1 LVNNKTLEANTKE
14 ILGAAAAYNGKN
26 KLALNE
32 KQILKDVNSASAALK
47 LSLGGS
53 VTQLTNAAAK
63 AREFGLSLEQTEKIA
78 ESLLNFESS
87 IEAELSAELLTGRNL
102 NLEQARLLALNGQ
115 TADAAAEIAK
125 QVGTSA
131 DFARMNVIQQE
142 SIAKA
147 AGMTREEL
155 ANSLIDRESLAKLGV
170 KDAKSAQDAYNQL
183 KARGM
188 SEAEIQKRLGSE
200 KLAQQ
205 YEQQSVQ
212 DRFNQTVEK
221 LKDIFVSL
229 AEPILQIVSPIAD
242 FAGWISSILADVRL
256 LYPLMGL
263 MGGIMVSKIAFGA
276 MQFGKSI
283 IAAIPRMVTLVGLSS
298 AKAVA
303 EITAA
308 EAITLGLGTIG
319 IVAGIAAA
327 VSAMNSATTSAT
339 SIQDGVIGPDGGV
352 MISKGKNSIQ
362 LDREDTFIGN
372 KNGIVAGT
380 NLFGGNQQQ
389 SSTQDNSAL
398 ISEIRAMRNE
408 LNNRPIVVHSVVKT
422 ENNDV
427 LASATNQSNRKT
439 GYSIQ

>member
-1 LVNNKTLEANTKE
+1 
-14 ILGAAAAYNGKN
+14 
-26 KLALNE
+26 
-32 KQILKDVNSASAALK
+32 
-47 LSLGGS
+47 
-53 VTQLTNAAAK
+53 
-63 AREFGLSLEQTEKIA
+63 
-78 ESLLNFESS
+78 
-87 IEAELSAELLTGRNL
+87 
-102 NLEQARLLALNGQ
+102 
-115 TADAAAEIAK
+115 
-125 QVGTSA
+125 
-131 DFARMNVIQQE
+131 
-142 SIAKA
+142 
-147 AGMTREEL
+147 
-155 ANSLIDRESLAKLGV
+155 
-170 KDAKSAQDAYNQL
+170 
-183 KARGM
+183 
-188 SEAEIQKRLGSE
+188 
-200 KLAQQ
+200 
-205 YEQQSVQ
+205 
-212 DRFNQTVEK
+212 
-221 LKDIFVSL
+221 
-229 AEPILQIVSPIAD
+229 
-242 FAGWISSILADVRL
+242 
-256 LYPLMGL
+256 MGL

-283 IAAIPRMVTLVGLSS
+283 IAAIPKMVTLVGLSS

-380 NLFGGNQQQ
+380 NLFGGNQQ
-389 SSTQDNSAL
+389 STPTQDNSAL